1 MIRFCTGVL
10 LGVLCIGC
18 SSVPREDAGDVIDVT
33 LPASQELVKTA
44 VAQVLTDGGYDVDW
58 TDEQTLTTSYRE
70 ETGGPWNW
78 LYRWRFG
85 TIKSRVDARVMP
97 STEEITRL
105 RLEVLS
111 EGKDGIFTSWEEV
124 QSALPQ
130 NAENQLRLIKNALQ
144 IL

>member
-1 MIRFCTGVL
+1 MIRFCTAVL

-33 LPASQELVKTA
+33 LPASRELVKTA

-58 TDEQTLTTSYRE
+58 TDEETLTTSYRQE
-70 ETGGPWNW
+70 ASGPWNS

-85 TIKSRVDARVMP
+85 TIKSRVEGRVTP
-97 STEEITRL
+97 ATEESTRL
-105 RLEVLS
+105 RLQVLS
-111 EGKDGIFTSWEEV
+111 EGKDGLFTSWEDV
-124 QSALPQ
+124 PSALPQ